1 MGVSGGEKNPKWLR
15 DVNKG
20 DPVFCS
26 LSSVVSTS
34 HTDAFRKCRLRTYM
48 RTIYKPAFFRGI
60 CAKAAYNLATLGKR
74 VTSLSSGTL
83 SLSLTFYN
91 VTPPDTN
98 DIP

>member
-1 MGVSGGEKNPKWLR
+1 MGVSGGEKKPKWLR

-20 DPVFCS
+20 EPVFCC

-34 HTDAFRKCRLRTYM
+34 HTDALRKCRLHTYM
-48 RTIYKPAFFRGI
+48 RTIYKPASFKGI

-74 VTSLSSGTL
+74 VASLSSVTF
-83 SLSLTFYN
+83 SLSLNSYN

-98 DIP
+98 DTP